1 MRKFLSFLLATLIA
15 FTGLV
20 TVDAADDSIKFY
32 NESLVGVNKI
42 YNAGTTYK
50 EVTTSVGKKIAYC
63 FNKKLDAPPSGST
76 LIKANEGV
84 LPNDAKTNQYI
95 YILDNGYGGTWN
107 SNVIG
112 NGNFSNHEKYYITQ
126 VALWIAQGE
135 LDANTIKAS
144 GTLGVAAYNLYSAA
158 VKNST
163 VIAYT
168 PEVSLSGSSKMKL
181 SGNEY
186 ISEDITV
193 STKGASKAT
202 INLINAPAESKIIV
216 NGEKKNNG
224 IELANGTKFQIS
236 VPASKVGNSLDV
248 KVRAT
253 SSATRKKI
261 QIYNYQGNANYQNIG
276 LIFKDNYSAKDE
288 LTVKVIPTGKLIVQ
302 KVEIV
307 DGKEVNL
314 ANAILVLKD
323 ASGKV
328 ITKWSTADENP
339 KTITGLTIGA
349 TYTISEEQAPSGYKI
364 AADTEVKIESSTAKT
379 VKIYNSKKIDVKIS
393 KQDITTKKELPGAHL
408 VVKDSLG
415 NVIDS
420 WVSTTTPHYI
430 TKELT
435 PGVYYLTETAAPEG
449 YALYTETI
457 KFVID
462 ADGNPQSDI
471 VMYNKPKK
479 GVVISKQDV
488 ATNKELPGATLVL
501 KDADGKVIETWVSTT
516 TPHYIHD
523 LPEGKYVL
531 IETKSPK
538 GYGLSDEVI
547 EFEVKYDGKD
557 VEKVIMYNS
566 IIPETSDMNIGLI
579 VTGMIIT
586 LGLTMFGFYKLNRHA

>member
-1 MRKFLSFLLATLIA
+1 MKKFFSILLTMLIA
-15 FTGLV
+15 FCGLTNV
-20 TVDAADDSIKFY
+20 KAADDSIKFY

-42 YNAGTTYK
+42 NGAGTTYK
-50 EVTTSVGKKIAYC
+50 EVTTSVGRKIAYC

-76 LIKANEGV
+76 LTKASDGI
-84 LPNDAKTNQYI
+84 LPNDARTNQYI
-95 YILDNGYGGTWN
+95 YILDNGYGGSWN
-107 SNVIG
+107 KSVIG

-135 LDANTIKAS
+135 LNANTIKAS

-186 ISEDITV
+186 VSETITV
-193 STKGASKAT
+193 STKGANKAT
-202 INLINAPAESKIIV
+202 ISLINAPAGSKIIV
-216 NGEKKNNG
+216 NGEKKDSG
-224 IELANGTKFQIS
+224 VQLSNGTKFQIS
-236 VPASKVGNSLDV
+236 VPTNKVGNALEV
-248 KVRAT
+248 KVRAVST
-253 SSATRKKI
+253 ATRKKI

-288 LTVKVIPTGKLIVQ
+288 LKVKINPEGKLIVQ

-314 ANAILVLKD
+314 ANAILVVKD

-328 ITKWSTADENP
+328 IAKWSTADENP
-339 KTITGLTIGA
+339 KTITGLKIGA
-349 TYTISEEQAPSGYKI
+349 TYTISEESAPTGYKK
-364 AADTEVKIESSTAKT
+364 AATKEVKIESISAKT

-393 KQDITTKKELPGAHL
+393 KQDITTKKELPGATL

-415 NVIDS
+415 NVIDT
-420 WVSTTTPHYI
+420 WVSTNEPHYI
-430 TKELT
+430 KKELT

-462 ADGNPQSDI
+462 SEGNPQSDI

-479 GVVISKQDV
+479 GVIISKQDV

-501 KDADGKVIETWVSTT
+501 KDANGKVIETWVSTT
-516 TPHYIHD
+516 EPHYIHD
-523 LPEGKYVL
+523 LPEGRYTL

-579 VTGMIIT
+579 VTGLIAT
-586 LGLTMFGFYKLNRHA
+586 LSLGIFGFYKLSRHA

>member
-1 MRKFLSFLLATLIA
+1 MKKFLSVLFTMLIA
-15 FTGLV
+15 FCGLTSANAV
-20 TVDAADDSIKFY
+20 DDSIKFH

-42 YNAGTTYK
+42 KGAGTTYK
-50 EVTTSVGKKIAYC
+50 EVTTSGGIKIAYC
-63 FNKKLDAPPSGST
+63 FNKKLDAPPDGST
-76 LIKANEGV
+76 LTKASDGV
-84 LPNDAKTNQYI
+84 LPNATKTNQYI
-95 YILDNGYGGTWN
+95 YILDNGYGGSWN
-107 SNVIG
+107 TNVIG

-144 GTLGVAAYNLYSAA
+144 GTLGTAAYKLYSAA
-158 VKNST
+158 VRNSK

-168 PEVSLSGSSKMKL
+168 PEVMLNGSSKMKL

-186 ISEDITV
+186 ISETISI

-202 INLINAPAESKIIV
+202 ISLINAPAGSKIVV
-216 NGEKKNNG
+216 NGEKKDSG
-224 IELANGTKFQIS
+224 VELANGTKFYIS
-236 VPASKVGNSLDV
+236 VPADKVGDTLEI
-248 KVRAT
+248 KVRANT
-253 SSATRKKI
+253 SAVRKKI
-261 QIYNYQGNANYQNIG
+261 QIYRYNGNVNYQNIG
-276 LIFKDNYSAKDE
+276 LIFKDNYPAKYE
-288 LTVKVIPTGKLIVQ
+288 LKLNLVPTGKLIVQ
-302 KVEIV
+302 KIEVV

-314 ANAILVLKD
+314 ANAVLVLKD
-323 ASGKV
+323 SSGNV

-339 KTITGLTIGA
+339 KTITNLTLGA
-349 TYTISEEQAPSGYKI
+349 TYIISEESAPDGYKK
-364 AADTEVKIESSTAKT
+364 AADTEVKIESVSAKT

-393 KQDITTKKELPGAHL
+393 KQDITTKKELPGATL

-415 NVIDS
+415 NVIDT
-420 WVSTTTPHYI
+420 WVSTTEPHYI

-462 ADGNPQSDI
+462 ADGNPTSDI
-471 VMYNKPKK
+471 VVYNKPKK
-479 GVVISKQDV
+479 GVIISKQDV

-501 KDADGKVIETWVSTT
+501 KDAEGKVIETWVSTT
-516 TPHYIHD
+516 EPHYIHD
-523 LPEGKYVL
+523 LPEGKYTL

-566 IIPETSDMNIGLI
+566 IIPETNDININLIIVGMFITFGLG
-579 VTGMIIT
+579 V
-586 LGLTMFGFYKLNRHA
+586 FGFYKLNRNA

>member
-1 MRKFLSFLLATLIA
+1 MKKFLSILLTMLIT
-15 FTGLV
+15 FSGL
-20 TVDAADDSIKFY
+20 TSADAADDSIKFY
-32 NESLVGVNKI
+32 NESLAGVNKI

-76 LIKANEGV
+76 LTKASEGV

-95 YILDNGYGGTWN
+95 YILDNGYGGAWN
-107 SNVIG
+107 TNVIG

-158 VKNST
+158 VKNSS

-186 ISEDITV
+186 VSEIITV
-193 STKGASKAT
+193 SIKGASKAK
-202 INLINAPAESKIIV
+202 IALINAPADSKIIV
-216 NGEKKNNG
+216 NGEKKDNG
-224 IELANGTKFQIS
+224 VELSNGDKFQIS
-236 VPASKVGNSLDV
+236 VPASKVGKSLEV

-253 SSATRKKI
+253 ANATRKKI
-261 QIYNYQGNANYQNIG
+261 QIYNYQGNTNYQNIG

-288 LTVKVIPTGKLIVQ
+288 LTVKITPTGKLIVQ
-302 KVEIV
+302 KVEVI

-314 ANAILVLKD
+314 PNAILVLKD
-323 ASGKV
+323 SSGKV
-328 ITKWSTADENP
+328 ITKWSSADENP

-349 TYTISEEQAPSGYKI
+349 TYTISEETAPNGYKKT
-364 AADTEVKIESSTAKT
+364 ADTEVKIDSVSAKT
-379 VKIYNSKKIDVKIS
+379 VKVYNSKKIDVKIS
-393 KQDITTKKELPGAHL
+393 KQDITTKTELPGAHL
-408 VVKDSLG
+408 VVKDALG
-415 NVIDS
+415 NTIDS
-420 WVSTTTPHYI
+420 WVSTTQPHYI

-462 ADGNPQSDI
+462 SDGNPKSDI
-471 VMYNKPKK
+471 IMYNKPKK

-501 KDADGKVIETWVSTT
+501 KDSNGKVIETWVSTT
-516 TPHYIHD
+516 EPHYIHD
-523 LPEGKYVL
+523 LAEGKYVL

-566 IIPETSDMNIGLI
+566 IIPETSDMNIRLI

-586 LGLTMFGFYKLNRHA
+586 LGLAVFGFYKLNRHA